1 MVVVA
6 VVVVVVLVVV
16 AAAVAAV
23 AADVSIA
30 LSSALKVVMPPA
42 GSLLQSPVFCFS
54 PTRVPLVTF

>member
-1 MVVVA
+1 MLA

-16 AAAVAAV
+16 AAAV